1 MFGSKFAM
9 PALAI
14 AVLGLVAVPVSI
26 ALDDSPDYDL
36 VSIEGEV
43 TEFTCCDDEAED
55 DDDCNL
61 SDERAGSFMLETRDG
76 ELIQVKFGPWWYWL
90 TQEVTVRDIVF
101 VGDRVNVTG
110 ELVEEDDVTVLEA
123 WHIEN
128 LDTGEEITIKVEGR
142 PPWAGGPIKLGIE
155 PWPLPKEED

>member
-1 MFGSKFAM
+1 M
-9 PALAI
+9 LAI
-14 AVLGLVAVPVSI
+14 AVLALAAVPVSI
-26 ALDDSPDYDL
+26 ALDDSTEYDL

-43 TEFTCCDDEAED
+43 VEFVCCDVD
-55 DDDCNL
+55 DDYDDDEDCEL
-61 SDERAGSFMLETRDG
+61 SDERAGAFMLETRDG
-76 ELIQVKFGPWWYWL
+76 ELIRVEFGPWWYWE
-90 TQEVTVRDIVF
+90 TQEITVRDVVG

-128 LDTGEEITIKVEGR
+128 LDTGEDITIKVEGC

-155 PWPLPKEED
+155 PWPPSDEED